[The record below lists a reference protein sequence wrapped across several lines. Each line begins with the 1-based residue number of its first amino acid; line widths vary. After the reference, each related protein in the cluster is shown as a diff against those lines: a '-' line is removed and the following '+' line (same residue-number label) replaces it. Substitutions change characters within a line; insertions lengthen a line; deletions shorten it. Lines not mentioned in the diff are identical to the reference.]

1 MELIFFKVVIL
12 LLSILSITIGV
23 ILIISDY
30 KLIKGKDFSIKE
42 TELDNYFWDENKW
55 IYLFTGKE
63 RKSKKEKSY
72 LTGIAFI
79 IFGMTIFIFLTLSG
93 LLF

>member
-55 IYLFTGKE
+55 IYLFSGKE
-63 RKSKKEKSY
+63 RKSKNESSG

-79 IFGMTIFIFLTLSG
+79 IFGMGILLFLIFSG